1 MVDLAI
7 DIVSF
12 CIVAAAV
19 LAAVIAA
26 AAILG
31 TMCSAFDRWLDAA
44 PGRRRRVRR
53 AFWSLLALGIG
64 ALWWATSRA
73 SFLLALGVAAIVALA
88 AGILLI
94 KDRWPVVGVA
104 LVWLTWWGFLLG
116 MIAIVLIA
124 EGRRL

>member
-1 MVDLAI
+1 MVELAI

-19 LAAVIAA
+19 IAAV
-26 AAILG
+26 AILG
-31 TMCSAFDRWLDAA
+31 AICSVFSEWLDAA

-53 AFWSLLALGIG
+53 AFWSLLALAIG

-73 SFLLALGVAAIVALA
+73 SFLVVVGLAAIVAIA
-88 AGILLI
+88 AAILLI
-94 KDRWPVVGVA
+94 KDRWPAIGVA
-104 LVWLTWWGFLLG
+104 LAWLTWWGFLLG